1 MNSNHEVR
9 IPKPDDQDSR
19 RGVDRSSFGARPS
32 IGFFKMRGTR
42 MFLLLGLGLLALVF
56 VVGIYIVPRAQAGG
70 PTTARQSDAGRVSIS
85 DVYLDVTY
93 ATPDFV
99 RRVKLEPYLQH
110 YQGRVQPFL
119 VGLNTH
125 VGSIE
130 HIDLQGKVELEDSR
144 GERYPSLGAPVVVSE
159 HHNLYLVCFPLLD
172 NHGQPIFAAQREH
185 FRLLFHN
192 VGKSGQRVFEWKL
205 PVIESASART
215 LANTLMLALGVI
227 GALMVILSPC
237 AIELTTYYTGIIAGV
252 TSSAALEQRNS
263 PVPINIRRRIL
274 QNLAGFVAGFTL
286 LYMISG
292 ATVAWL
298 GQSLISGSGAVKP
311 LIDAICGPNP
321 NGALPAGLQA
331 AVNAVPAAAETHA
344 GHAGHTSI
352 FGDWGR
358 YMNWLGAAF
367 LIFFALKS
375 LGLFKRSAACFVWL
389 AKIGRQLRLGIAWIV
404 GLASPRRAQ
413 IIRQPCLSLR
423 EPANITPVN
432 SFFAGLGLSV
442 SCLTCMGGAILYP
455 LLIFVGT
462 SSWYWGAL
470 ILGTYSLALAL
481 PMAAI
486 AISVGDFAWKYASNL
501 WLMRG
506 LQWTSALVMI
516 SVAILVA
523 FERTRFINTVVFTVL
538 SALGSNPDPALAKL

>member
-1 MNSNHEVR
+1 M
-9 IPKPDDQDSR
+9 K
-19 RGVDRSSFGARPS
+19 
-32 IGFFKMRGTR
+32 GTR
-42 MFLLLGLGLLALVF
+42 LFLFLGIGLLAAVF
-56 VVGIYIVPRAQAGG
+56 VIGIYIVPRAQAGG
-70 PTTARQSDAGRVSIS
+70 PGTARQSDANRVSIS

-93 ATPDFV
+93 ATPEFV
-99 RRVKLEPYLQH
+99 QRVKLEPYLQH

-130 HIDLQGKVELEDSR
+130 HLDLRGKVELEDNR
-144 GERYPSLGAPVVVSE
+144 GERFPSLGAPVVVSE
-159 HHNLYLVCFPLLD
+159 HHNLFLICFPLLD
-172 NHGQPIFAAQREH
+172 NEGQPIFGANRDH

-192 VGKSGQRVFEWKL
+192 VGKTAERAFEWKL
-205 PVIESASART
+205 PVLEPAPART

-252 TSSAALEQRNS
+252 TSSAAIEQAHTNT
-263 PVPINIRRRIL
+263 PINVRHRIL

-292 ATVAWL
+292 AAVAWL
-298 GQSLISGSGAVKP
+298 GQSLISGQGAIKP

-321 NGALPAGLQA
+321 TGALPARLQS
-331 AVNAVPAAAETHA
+331 AVNATAVQETTHA
-344 GHAGHTSI
+344 GHRNHASI
-352 FGDWGR
+352 FGEWGH
-358 YMNWLGAAF
+358 YANYVGAAF

-375 LGLFKRSAACFVWL
+375 LGLFKRNATCFLWLNKLGRKIRVGMAAV
-389 AKIGRQLRLGIAWIV
+389 V
-404 GLASPRRAQ
+404 GLVSPRRAQ
-413 IIRQPCLSLR
+413 VIRQPCLSLR
-423 EPANITPVN
+423 EPANITPLN
-432 SFFAGLGLSV
+432 SFCAGLGLSV

-470 ILGTYSLALAL
+470 ILGTYSLALAV

-486 AISVGDFAWKYASNL
+486 AISVGDFAWKYARHV

-506 LQWTSALVMI
+506 LQWTSAVVMI
-516 SVAILVA
+516 SVAVLVA

-538 SALGSNPDPALAKL
+538 SAIGGTPHATVAQL